1 MLAPAIE
8 TEIADLA
15 ARYGQPQRVTVEL
28 TGAPFSPLILEDR
41 HGEVC
46 MIVRRPNGKLI
57 TAIKTFYPAGAFR
70 LLTGG
75 VDHGEPIAEALLREV
90 AEETGL
96 DVVVR
101 RFLAVIEY
109 QLQGMGDKRSAGGSY
124 GWGIGYRL
132 PIPHPPSPVPSNF
145 ATFAFLLDEIGGTL
159 QAQDAGEQIEM
170 FRELAVADL
179 PALAETLENVPDMR
193 DEEIDGSWR
202 DWGRFRAV
210 AHRVV
215 YAALTSAED

>member
-15 ARYGQPQRVTVEL
+15 VRYGQPRRVAVEL
-28 TGAPFSPLILEDR
+28 TGALFSPLILKDR

-46 MIVRRPNGKLI
+46 MVVRRPSGKLI

-75 VDHGEPIAEALLREV
+75 VGHGEPIAVALLREV

-109 QLQGMGDKRSAGGSY
+109 RLASGQADQQTSRPGELLDARS
-124 GWGIGYRL
+124 L
-132 PIPHPPSPVPSNF
+132 PLLVSRSPIFHRF
-145 ATFAFLLDEIGGTL
+145 ATFAFLLDETGGTL
-159 QAQDAGEQIEM
+159 QAHDASERIGA
-170 FRELAVADL
+170 FHELAVADL
-179 PALAETLENVPDMR
+179 PALAATLEHVPDGR
-193 DEEIDGSWR
+193 DQEIDGSWR

-210 AHRVV
+210 AHRVI
-215 YAALTSAED
+215 YAAMTGNT

>member
-1 MLAPAIE
+1 M
-8 TEIADLA
+8 
-15 ARYGQPQRVTVEL
+15 RYGQPQRVTVEL

-46 MIVRRPNGKLI
+46 MVVRRPNGKLI

-75 VDHGEPIAEALLREV
+75 VGHGEPIAAALLREV

-109 QLQGMGDKRSAGGSY
+109 
-124 GWGIGYRL
+124 RL
-132 PIPHPPSPVPSNF
+132 ELLHRRPF
-145 ATFAFLLDEIGGTL
+145 ATFAFLLDETGGTL
-159 QAQDAGEQIEM
+159 QAQDAGERIGA

-210 AHRVV
+210 AHRVI
-215 YAALTSAED
+215 YAALSDE